1 MPSRRLTVALALV
14 VFTLWVGNRV
24 HAQFL
29 TLVQPTAVVG
39 PDVGFR
45 IAAEDVIRCYGQN
58 ENNLAVARTI

>member
-29 TLVQPTAVVG
+29 TLVQPTVVVG

-45 IAAEDVIRCYGQN
+45 IERVDRGIPVGRLVVKIDGK
-58 ENNLAVARTI
+58 